1 MCLGVYLSTDT
12 ELDLVPWNADART
25 FNTSHLTDYES
36 SVRRYLARRYVYHLG
51 SHTQCGCGFMR
62 NGDSEPQ
69 DVDASRTALSEFLRR
84 AREQGPCELFV
95 HWAGDPVGDL
105 TAELHCAPSELVLDE
120 EWIVE
125 GTLTHVTD

>member
-25 FNTSHLTDYES
+25 FNTSHLTDYELP
-36 SVRRYLARRYVYHLG
+36 VRRQLTRRYVYHLG
-51 SHTQCGCGFMR
+51 AHTQCGCGFMR

-69 DVDASRTALSEFLRR
+69 EVDASRAALSEFLQR
-84 AREQGPCELFV
+84 ARTQGPCELFV
-95 HWAGDPVGDL
+95 YWAGDPISEL
-105 TAELHCAPSELVLDE
+105 TAELHRAPSELVSDE

-125 GTLTHVTD
+125 GTLTHVSG

>member
-12 ELDLVPWNADART
+12 ELDLVPWNVDART

-36 SVRRYLARRYVYHLG
+36 AVRRHLTRRFVYYLG
-51 SHTQCGCGFMR
+51 SHTHCSCGFMR
-62 NGDSEPQ
+62 NGDSEPHE
-69 DVDASRTALSEFLRR
+69 VDASRTALSEFLRR

-95 HWAGDPVGDL
+95 YWAGDPVGAL
-105 TAELHCAPSELVLDE
+105 TAELNRAPSELVVDE